1 MSVNP
6 ISGKKKKNKPKKPKF
21 QCVIC
26 DIECPDQKRLD
37 LHFASE
43 KHERNEINSKIE
55 DMVIEILM
63 TAAAKATADTN
74 YLVEEKSFK
83 GRMNIFYNLLKHC
96 PFCYLQH

>member
-43 KHERNEINSKIE
+43 KHERNEINSVIE

-63 TAAAKATADTN
+63 TAAAKATADTIGWY

-83 GRMNIFYNLLKHC
+83 GRMNIF
-96 PFCYLQH
+96 